1 MKFCEEV
8 PKEKIIE
15 TALNL
20 INKSKKSINM
30 TMDMSDEINSPLP
43 KQYYKQL
50 RFNLK
55 RGIKINRYV
64 YGSKKLIKKIK
75 NLYPEIKIH
84 FGGKIILYQRMLI
97 IDKRLG
103 IFSLNNKVF
112 FTNFE
117 PLVKS
122 LLKYAKI
129 YK

>member
-43 KQYYKQL
+43 KQYHKQL